1 MSAIDES
8 GDCNLIAKKLTSME
22 YMSAGARI
30 KQLRLLAGLSQDQL
44 AEQSGLSLRS
54 IQRIEHGDTVPRGD
68 SLQRISKALNVTVE
82 TLTTHRE
89 TIATVDRPALKDD
102 PKIPLFIILSA
113 FGYLWNP
120 LLGVICPG
128 ILWLLFRNSTIGVQE
143 MAVKIIRL
151 GLLFCLILAL
161 TYAYLYSQKL
171 SIINIPLSLNG
182 KSIQVFITGMYI
194 ANALAI
200 FGILLSWTRIHRKLE
215 RASFPT
221 Q

>member
-1 MSAIDES
+1 MQ
-8 GDCNLIAKKLTSME
+8 
-22 YMSAGARI
+22 YMSVGARI

-44 AEQSGLSLRS
+44 AEHSGLSLRS

-89 TIATVDRPALKDD
+89 VAATVERAELKDD
-102 PKIPLFIILSA
+102 PKIPLIIILSA

-128 ILWLLFRNSTIGVQE
+128 ILWLLFRNSIIGAQE
-143 MAVKIIRL
+143 MGVKVIRL

-161 TYAYLYSQKL
+161 LYAYLFSHKL
-171 SIINIPLSLNG
+171 STFNIPVPLNG
-182 KSIQVFITGMYI
+182 KLIPVIITALYI
-194 ANALAI
+194 ANALAL
-200 FGILLSWTRIHRKLE
+200 FGILLSWTRIHKKYKKHHFPFIDQP
-215 RASFPT
+215 ASMT
-221 Q
+221 